1 VTADDPFA
9 PEPFF
14 AFARMRLD
22 PTPPAPERA
31 RPINPER
38 PLPRIKMRD
47 AAVLIPIVARETAS
61 VLFTRRT
68 LTLRKHAGQI
78 AFPGGAVDETD
89 ADAAE
94 AAKREAF
101 EEVGLP
107 GDKIET
113 IGFLDPYLVGTGYR
127 ITPVVAKVDPN
138 HSLVL
143 NPDEVDAAFE
153 VPLAFLMTEENHR
166 RGSRE
171 FEGVRYHFYEMPY
184 DEHYIWG
191 VTAGIVRGL
200 YERLYRDP

>member
-1 VTADDPFA
+1 MSGGDPFA
-9 PEPFF
+9 PDRFF
-14 AFARMRLD
+14 AFARQRLD
-22 PTPPAPERA
+22 LAPPHPDRA

-38 PLPRIKMRD
+38 PMPPVTMRD
-47 AAVLIPIVARETAS
+47 AAVLIPIVARDTAS

-78 AFPGGAVDETD
+78 AFPGGGVDPGD
-89 ADAAE
+89 ADAA
-94 AAKREAF
+94 AAARREAF

-113 IGFLDPYLVGTGYR
+113 IGFLDPYLVATGYR
-127 ITPVVAKVDPN
+127 ITPVVAKVDPD
-138 HSLVL
+138 HELVL

-153 VPLAFLMTEENHR
+153 VPLSFLMSEANHR

-171 FEGVRYHFYEMPY
+171 FDGVRYHFYEMPY

-200 YERLYRDP
+200 YERLYRDL